1 MKKNMEWKKWMS
13 LGMAGIIVT
22 GSMAGCGSTTNVK
35 LNNSTDLTKTVEK
48 ESQGK
53 DTEQETQ
60 NHTNT
65 NNTTTES
72 FTKDTASFAVS
83 LLQESMEEEN
93 VMVSPLSVLEALAMT
108 ANGAEGETAEQMQ
121 QVLGSSQTME
131 ELNQNIHNWN
141 EQLSGKET
149 AKMNIANAIWFRGG
163 DGENIYQFDVNQDF
177 LEKNN
182 SYYDAGI
189 YESDFSEKT
198 VEDINEWVK
207 TKTDGKIDKLIATL
221 NPEDIMCLV
230 NAVSFESE
238 WEEQYE
244 EDDVW
249 ERDFTLES
257 GDTKTMELMHSEE
270 SFYLEED
277 HAIGVRK
284 PYKDGYSFVALL
296 PEEGMDL
303 DDYVAS
309 MTGEHFLETLEQ
321 EHTEAVIT
329 AIPKFTSEYSI
340 SLNDSLIQMGMPL
353 AFDGKSADF
362 SGIGDANENIYIGA
376 VMHKTYIEVDEQGTK
391 AAAATAVVMTCET
404 AAIEPEIKEVI
415 LDRPFVYAIIED
427 ETNLPVFLG
436 VYRGV

>member
-1 MKKNMEWKKWMS
+1 MVWKKWMS
-13 LGMAGIIVT
+13 LGMAGLVT
-22 GSMAGCGSTTNVK
+22 VGSLTGCDSATNVK
-35 LNNSTDLTKTVEK
+35 LNHSTDLTNTVEK
-48 ESQGK
+48 NKQEK

-60 NHTNT
+60 DDTST
-65 NNTTTES
+65 NNTTTER
-72 FTKDTASFAVS
+72 FEKDTADFAIS
-83 LLQESMEEEN
+83 LLQESLEEEN

-108 ANGAEGETAEQMQ
+108 ANGADGETAEQMQ
-121 QVLGSSQTME
+121 QVLGAGQTME

-141 EQLSGKET
+141 EQLSEKET
-149 AKMNIANAIWFRGG
+149 AKMNIANAIWFRGEAG
-163 DGENIYQFDVNQDF
+163 KNLYEFDVNQDF

-182 SYYDAGI
+182 NYYGAGI

-198 VEDINEWVK
+198 VNDINKWVE
-207 TKTDGKIDKLIATL
+207 TKTDGKINKLITTL
-221 NPEDIMCLV
+221 DPEDIMCLV
-230 NAVSFESE
+230 NAISFESE

-244 EDDVW
+244 EADVW

-270 SFYLEED
+270 SYYLEED
-277 HAIGVRK
+277 HAVGVRK

-309 MTGEHFLETLEQ
+309 MSGEQFLETLDQ
-321 EHTEAVIT
+321 EKTETVIT

-340 SLNDSLIQMGMPL
+340 SLNNPLIQMGMPL
-353 AFDGKSADF
+353 AFDGANADF

-391 AAAATAVVMTCET
+391 AAAATAVIMTCEST
-404 AAIEPEIKEVI
+404 AIEPEKKEVI
-415 LDRPFVYAIIED
+415 LDRPFVYAIVED
-427 ETNLPVFLG
+427 ETNLPVFIG
-436 VYRGV
+436 VYRGI